1 MRRKVFEED
10 VTHLSFH
17 TLCGGNSSQLLE
29 VEYMANPEEAG
40 FLDVPNDLPLMF
52 GTHLITI
59 TTRAQT
65 VIITAN
71 NS

>member
-1 MRRKVFEED
+1 
-10 VTHLSFH
+10 
-17 TLCGGNSSQLLE
+17 
-29 VEYMANPEEAG
+29 MANREEAG
-40 FLDVPNDLPLMF
+40 FPDVPNDLPLMF